1 VKSRRLYIL
10 VAFVAGALLAWSVK
24 PGATVS
30 LSETVA
36 RLSGASSQADFSL
49 LPTVWDAI
57 HRDFV
62 NANLNDQ
69 DLLDGALAGMVGGL
83 EDPYSAYLPP
93 DEALA
98 FDRELTGRIEG
109 IGAEIGVKD
118 GTIVVIAPLPETPAA
133 AAGVKAG
140 DRVLAIDDQDTAGLS
155 LDTAV
160 QRIRGPAGTT
170 VTLVLQSGTA
180 EPRTVAITRASIR
193 VVPVATR
200 SEPGGEGQEKI
211 LIITL
216 RSFTADAATDL
227 ARAVSGRLS
236 PAPSGVVLDVRGNPG
251 GYLEAAV
258 GVAGEFLTTGTV
270 VIEQGRDGRQ
280 QRHDVD
286 GKPLMPDLPLVVL
299 VDHGS
304 ASAAEI
310 VAGALQDAGRA
321 TLFGTRTFGK
331 GTVQTL
337 SDLPNG
343 GDLKLTV
350 ARWLT
355 PRGRSISPDGIAPDT
370 EVQEQDGRDAAL
382 DAALEFLRRG

>member
-1 VKSRRLYIL
+1 MKPRWVLVL
-10 VAFVAGALLAWSVK
+10 VAFAAGALLAWSVK

-30 LSETVA
+30 LSEVVA
-36 RLSGASSQADFSL
+36 RLSGGSRQPDFSL
-49 LPTVWDAI
+49 LSTVWDAI

-69 DLLDGALAGMVGGL
+69 DLLDGALSGLVGGL
-83 EDPYSAYLPP
+83 KDPYSAYLPP

-109 IGAEIGVKD
+109 IGAEIGVKE
-118 GTIVVIAPLPETPAA
+118 GAIVVIAPLPETPAD

-140 DRVLAIDDQDTAGLS
+140 DRVLTIDDQDTIGLTV
-155 LDTAV
+155 DAAV

-180 EPRTVAITRASIR
+180 EPRTVTITRASIR

-200 SEPGGEGQEKI
+200 TEPGGEGRASI
-211 LIITL
+211 LVVTL
-216 RSFTADAATDL
+216 RSFTSDAAADL
-227 ARAVSGRLS
+227 ARAVSTHLT
-236 PAPSGVVLDVRGNPG
+236 PPPSGVVLDVRGNPG

-258 GVAGEFLTTGTV
+258 GVAGEFLKSGTV
-270 VIEQGRDGRQ
+270 VVEQGRDSKQ

-355 PRGRSISPDGIAPDT
+355 PKGRSISPDGIAPDT
-370 EVQEQDGRDAAL
+370 EVQEEDGRDAVM
-382 DAALEFLRRG
+382 DAALKFLRRG